1 MATPNPFFIV
11 GVHRSGTTLL
21 RYILSSHPDVYV
33 PEESD
38 FIPRFFLHG
47 PKRPLSAQKVTEH
60 LHTIFNEYRF
70 VRDWKGE
77 PPDPQAVWAE
87 IASDPTPS
95 AFLNALYTR
104 YAQQNQAYRWGDK
117 TPIYASYIS
126 LLHQIFPKARFIHII
141 RDGRDAALSMLEKYA
156 ADEFHVDVYF
166 AAWNWVRRI
175 HTAQKAAQYLPTH
188 QYVEIR
194 YENLVADPE
203 PIVQQVC
210 AFLELDYH
218 PEMLMQHQLAQQQI
232 PADSHFFAN
241 VRKPIT
247 PKKVGRWQY
256 DLTKRDQ
263 RLVQAVQRSLLTE
276 LDYKLHDLGAL
287 SFAEHV
293 RLLGLKGKCLTLQA
307 GRRVLQA
314 AGLFPP
320 I

>member
-1 MATPNPFFIV
+1 MLAPKPFFIV

-38 FIPRFFLHG
+38 FIPRFFLHR
-47 PKRPLSAQKVTEH
+47 PTRPLSSQKVAEY
-60 LHTIFNEYRF
+60 LHIIFNEYRF
-70 VRDWKGE
+70 VRDWQGE
-77 PPDPQAVWAE
+77 MPDPQTVWMD
-87 IASDPTPS
+87 IASNPTPA
-95 AFLNALYTR
+95 AFLDALYTR

-126 LLHQIFPKARFIHII
+126 LLHQIFPEARFIHII

-156 ADEFHVDVYF
+156 SDEFHVDVYF

-175 HTAQKAAQYLPTH
+175 RAAQKAARQLPAQ

-194 YENLVADPE
+194 YEDLVADAA
-203 PIVQQVC
+203 PIVRQLC
-210 AFLELDYH
+210 TFLDLDFR

-247 PKKVGRWQY
+247 QKKVGRWQN
-256 DLTKRDQ
+256 DLTERDQ

-276 LDYKLHDLGAL
+276 LDYDLHDLGAL
-287 SFAEHV
+287 SSVEYV
-293 RLLGLKGKCLTLQA
+293 RLLGLKGKCMTLQA